1 MNLQLLNGCT
11 ETHTTSKFGCMGM
24 ANSPSSSLDVGIHI
38 ASRPFVTK
46 VREAKLRISFCIA
59 SNP

>member
-1 MNLQLLNGCT
+1 
-11 ETHTTSKFGCMGM
+11 MGM